1 MKRLSVIRHPEA
13 IAAALGIAQAIG
25 FAWASV
31 VAEGNGSPVTY
42 IMALVRGLF
51 LGYALAFGLI
61 MTAHTVPRI
70 PAKRAR
76 WVGWG
81 AFGGL
86 LLISP
91 AIIAPAI
98 QHAIPADVLSSPL
111 ARWLWAITIAA
122 APDFVAIGV
131 AVAGKLEQVG
141 NVAQPAATK
150 KQPAATTAQ
159 PITNAALKV
168 AMQNNP
174 NATQAQLGAMF
185 SPPVSGS
192 AVGKRIRQMKGKP

>member
-1 MKRLSVIRHPEA
+1 VKRLAAARHPEA
-13 IAAALGIAQAIG
+13 IAAALAIAQAIG

-31 VAEGNGSPVTY
+31 VAEGNGSPVTF

-51 LGYALAFGLI
+51 MGYALAFGLI

-70 PAKRAR
+70 AAKRAR

-98 QHAIPADVLSSPL
+98 QHAIPADVLTAPA

-122 APDFVAIGV
+122 APDLVAIGI

-141 NVAQPAATK
+141 NVAQTVTTK
-150 KQPAATTAQ
+150 KQPSATTAK
-159 PITNAALKV
+159 PITDELLRIAIR
-168 AMQNNP
+168 NNP
-174 NATQAQLGAMF
+174 NATQSQLGAMF
-185 SPPVSGS
+185 SPPVSGA
-192 AVGKRIRQMKGKP
+192 AVGKRIRKIKT

>member
-141 NVAQPAATK
+141 QPPKPAQSKIIAK
-150 KQPAATTAQ
+150 
-159 PITNAALKV
+159 PIRFVCASCGYEAKTQAALNGHKRKH
-168 AMQNNP
+168 
-174 NATQAQLGAMF
+174 
-185 SPPVSGS
+185 SGTK
-192 AVGKRIRQMKGKP
+192 AKGKPNGSNS